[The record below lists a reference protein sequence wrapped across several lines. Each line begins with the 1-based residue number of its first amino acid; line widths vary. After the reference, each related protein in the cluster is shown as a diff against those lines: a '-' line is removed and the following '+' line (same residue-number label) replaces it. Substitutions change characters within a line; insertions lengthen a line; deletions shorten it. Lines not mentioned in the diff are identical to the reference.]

1 MNKESKFIETISSI
15 IKKINSK
22 KLKYKDNYNGYSNT
36 NKKIAKANYI
46 KKISKQKQR
55 MFEGTK
61 ILEQKINE

>member
-1 MNKESKFIETISSI
+1 MNKEGKFIETISSI
-15 IKKINSK
+15 IKVFNSK

-36 NKKIAKANYI
+36 NRKITRANYI
-46 KKISKQKQR
+46 KKISKQQQR